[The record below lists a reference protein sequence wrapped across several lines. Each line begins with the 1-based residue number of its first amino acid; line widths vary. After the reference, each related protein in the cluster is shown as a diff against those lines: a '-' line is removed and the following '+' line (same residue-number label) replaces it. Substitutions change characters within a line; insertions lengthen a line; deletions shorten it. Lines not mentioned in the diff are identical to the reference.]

1 MLRVFSSTQFRLLRK
16 YALCFSGLVTST
28 IPMYLT
34 EIAPLSIRGAMGVLC
49 PLGITVG
56 VLVAQVLG
64 LESVLGKCLIIPPIS
79 YMFGMKYTP
88 NNHPFHIILHQFYSH
103 ITILTYFINILA

>member
-1 MLRVFSSTQFRLLRK
+1 MYVFSSIQFRSYRK
-16 YALCFSGLVTST
+16 CVFCVTGLVTST

-56 VLVAQVLG
+56 VLVAQILG
-64 LESVLGKCLIIPPIS
+64 LESVLGKFLIIPPI
-79 YMFGMKYTP
+79 
-88 NNHPFHIILHQFYSH
+88 
-103 ITILTYFINILA
+103 

>member
-1 MLRVFSSTQFRLLRK
+1 MLAAFSSIQFGSYRK
-16 YALCFSGLVTST
+16 YVCCVAGLVTST

-56 VLVAQVLG
+56 VLVAQILG
-64 LESVLGKCLIIPPIS
+64 LESVLGKSVIIPQICLFS
-79 YMFGMKYTP
+79 M
-88 NNHPFHIILHQFYSH
+88 
-103 ITILTYFINILA
+103 

>member
-1 MLRVFSSTQFRLLRK
+1 MLDVFSSTPFRSFTK
-16 YALCFSGLVTST
+16 YAFCLAGLVTST

-56 VLVAQVLG
+56 VLVAQILG
-64 LESVLGKCLIIPPIS
+64 LESVLGKFFIILPIS
-79 YMFGMKYTP
+79 IFFGMICTP
-88 NNHPFHIILHQFYSH
+88 NNHRIHIKYATDAWTLMFMY
-103 ITILTYFINILA
+103 IT

>member
-1 MLRVFSSTQFRLLRK
+1 VLDVFISIQFRSLRK
-16 YALCFSGLVTST
+16 YVFCVAGLVTST

-56 VLVAQVLG
+56 VLVAQILG
-64 LESVLGKCLIIPPIS
+64 LESVLGKFLIVPPIGVFS
-79 YMFGMKYTP
+79 M
-88 NNHPFHIILHQFYSH
+88 
-103 ITILTYFINILA
+103 